1 MCFKF
6 ILHFRILSISLYMY
20 DFSVRSRSVMGSA
33 CLSVYAILPSHDS
46 TLRDIRIKEHAL
58 RNDLNTIMQNAFKT

>member
-1 MCFKF
+1 MFFKF

-33 CLSVYAILPSHDS
+33 CLSVYAILLSHDF
-46 TLRDIRIKEHAL
+46 TLRDIRIKEYIYWL
-58 RNDLNTIMQNAFKT
+58 LKSDSRGFRV